1 MPICAEFLRYFYSVL
16 FFFRFKNHSFFL
28 LYILKTPAA
37 SATAKQ
43 LIFLYTWQCCYI
55 PKPLSD
61 LAFLPFPFPTR
72 VSIGMVIL
80 TGLENKFHPLFIKG
94 NTFFK

>member
-1 MPICAEFLRYFYSVL
+1 
-16 FFFRFKNHSFFL
+16 
-28 LYILKTPAA
+28 LKTPAA

-55 PKPLSD
+55 YIPKPLSD

-72 VSIGMVIL
+72 LSIGMVIL